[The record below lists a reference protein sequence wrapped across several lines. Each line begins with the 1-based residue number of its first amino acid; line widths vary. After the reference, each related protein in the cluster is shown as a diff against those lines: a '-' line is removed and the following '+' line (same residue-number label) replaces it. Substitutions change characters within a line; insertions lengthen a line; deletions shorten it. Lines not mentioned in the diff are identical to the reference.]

1 VQEALVSGPDGWR
14 VLDSL
19 AAAAQ
24 GRLVTRKPLLAGP
37 AEVEA
42 NARSRSAKL
51 RVFEKAGGPAAD
63 SSSKGSKR
71 QRRQRGA
78 E

>member
-1 VQEALVSGPDGWR
+1 VSGPDGWR

-19 AAAAQ
+19 AAAAH
-24 GRLVTRKPLLAGP
+24 GRLITRKPLLAGP

-51 RVFEKAGGPAAD
+51 RVFEKAGGQAAD
-63 SSSKGSKR
+63 SSKGSKR
-71 QRRQRGA
+71 QRRRGDSV

>member
-1 VQEALVSGPDGWR
+1 VSGPDGWR

-24 GRLVTRKPLLAGP
+24 GRLVTRKPLLAAP

-51 RVFEKAGGPAAD
+51 RVFEKAGGAAVG
-63 SSSKGSKR
+63 SSSRGSKR
-71 QRRQRGA
+71 QRRPPRAEHGA